1 MKVGIIGLPNVG
13 KSTIFNALTSSD
25 IPANNYPFCTIE
37 PNVGIVPVPDTRLLE
52 INKYIKSDNV
62 VPTVIEFV
70 DIAGLVKGAS
80 KGEGLGNKF
89 LSHIRNVDAIIHVVR
104 GFDNDDITHV
114 EGNINPLRDIQI
126 IETELLLKDLEKLN
140 NRLAKIQKLSK
151 SGDKNALQEAGLLD
165 HAISRLNDGKLLN
178 DFSGSE
184 SDNVIIKSWFLLTG
198 KPIIYLCN
206 IDEKTLQDGTQSKY
220 YNELKIYA
228 ESHNID
234 CLKLCG
240 NIEMEISKIEDL
252 NDKKDFL
259 AIYNLDEPGLNKLI
273 SLAYSKLGLITFFTA
288 GVKEVRAWTIFKN
301 SLAPQAA
308 GVIHS
313 DFERGFIKA
322 DIYHID
328 DLKKY
333 KTELALKENGKIR
346 QEGKDY
352 IVQDGDIIF
361 FKFNV

>member
-37 PNVGIVPVPDTRLLE
+37 PNVGIVPVPDVRLSE
-52 INKYIKSDNV
+52 INTYIKSDNV

-140 NRLAKIQKLSK
+140 NRLAKIQKISK
-151 SGDKNALQEAGLLD
+151 SGDKHALQEVGLLE
-165 HAISRLNDGKLLN
+165 HAISKLNDGKLLN

-184 SDNVIIKSWFLLTG
+184 SDNTIIQSWFLLTG

-206 IDEKTLQDGTQSKY
+206 IDEKNLQDGTQSKY

-228 ESHNID
+228 ENHNID
-234 CLKLCG
+234 CLQLCG
-240 NIEMEISKIEDL
+240 NIEMEISKIDDL
-252 NDKKDFL
+252 NDKKEFL

-288 GVKEVRAWTIFKN
+288 GVKEVRAWTTFKN

-333 KTELALKENGKIR
+333 ETELALKENGKIR

-352 IVQDGDIIF
+352 IIQDGDIIF

>member
-13 KSTIFNALTSSD
+13 KSTIFNALTASD

-37 PNVGIVPVPDTRLLE
+37 PNVGIVPVPDNRLIE
-52 INKYIKSDNV
+52 INTYINSDNI

-89 LSHIRNVDAIIHVVR
+89 LSHIRNVDAIVHVVR

-114 EGNINPLRDIQI
+114 EGSLDPLRDVQI

-140 NRLAKIQKLSK
+140 NRLLKVQKISK
-151 SGDKNALQEAGLLD
+151 SGDKLAIQEVNLLEQ
-165 HAISRLNDGKLLN
+165 AIAKLNSGELLN
-178 DFSGSE
+178 NFSGSD

-206 IDEKTLQDGTQSKY
+206 IDEDSLQDIEASKY
-220 YNELKIYA
+220 YTNLKKYA
-228 ESHNID
+228 IKNNIQ
-234 CLKLCG
+234 CLPLCG
-240 NIEMEISKIEDL
+240 NIEMEISKINDL
-252 NDKKDFL
+252 DDKKDFL
-259 AIYNLDEPGLNKLI
+259 DMYNLDEPGLYKLI
-273 SLAYSKLGLITFFTA
+273 SLAYNNLGLITFFTA
-288 GVKEVRAWTIFKN
+288 GVKEIRAWTILKN
-301 SLAPQAA
+301 ASAPNAA
-308 GVIHS
+308 GIIHT

-322 DIYHID
+322 EIYHIN
-328 DLKKY
+328 DLQKY
-333 KTELALKENGKIR
+333 KNEIALRDNGKIR

>member
-13 KSTIFNALTSSD
+13 KSTIFNALTASD

-37 PNVGIVPVPDTRLLE
+37 PNVGIVPVPDNRLIE
-52 INKYIKSDNV
+52 INTYINSDNI

-89 LSHIRNVDAIIHVVR
+89 LSHIRNVDAIVHVVR

-114 EGNINPLRDIQI
+114 EGSLDPLRDVQI

-140 NRLAKIQKLSK
+140 NRLLKVQKISK
-151 SGDKNALQEAGLLD
+151 SGDKLAIQEVNLLEQ
-165 HAISRLNDGKLLN
+165 AIAKLNSGELLN
-178 DFSGSE
+178 NFSGSD

-206 IDEKTLQDGTQSKY
+206 IDEDSLQDIEASKY
-220 YNELKIYA
+220 YTNLKKYA
-228 ESHNID
+228 IKNNIQ
-234 CLKLCG
+234 CLPLCG
-240 NIEMEISKIEDL
+240 NIEMEISKINDL
-252 NDKKDFL
+252 DDKKDFL
-259 AIYNLDEPGLNKLI
+259 DMYNLDEPGLYKLI
-273 SLAYSKLGLITFFTA
+273 SLAYNNLGLITFFTA
-288 GVKEVRAWTIFKN
+288 GVKEIRAWTILKN
-301 SLAPQAA
+301 ASAPNAA
-308 GVIHS
+308 GVIHT

-322 DIYHID
+322 EIYHID
-328 DLKKY
+328 DLQKY
-333 KTELALKENGKIR
+333 KNEIALRDNGKIR